1 MKLENLYRLIVGQK
15 IVTDTRKIVKDS
27 VFFALKGTNF
37 NGNTFADEALKKGA
51 VLAVIDDKN
60 YQISDKTILV
70 KDVLTTLQK
79 LATYHRQQLKIPIIA
94 LTGSNGKTTTKEL
107 IKAVLSQKFKVC
119 ATEGNF
125 NNHIGVP
132 LTLLS
137 MTKTTEIGIVEM
149 GANHL
154 GEIAFLCQITQPNFG
169 YITNFGKAHLEGFGS
184 LEGVI
189 KAKSE
194 LYEYLKKTKG
204 YAFVNTDDALQKN
217 QAKGLRQF
225 GFDANEIVLKSAD
238 PFVEIEYNRALIKS
252 QLIGRYN
259 YKNIAAAIAV
269 GAHFKIQTNHIKEAI
284 ESYKPKN
291 NRSQIIKKG
300 ALQIILDAYN
310 ANPTSM
316 QLALDN
322 FKKLSSKP
330 KYLVLGD
337 MFELGT
343 TSKEEHQKVIDILE
357 KMSLDKAF
365 VIGSNFYQTTVKIK
379 VIQKFESFE
388 KFESEFSL
396 PKKGILFVKGSR
408 GMALERVLEIK

>member
-1 MKLENLYRLIVGQK
+1 MKLEHLYRLIVGQK

-37 NGNTFADEALKKGA
+37 NGNTFASEALKKGA

-154 GEIAFLCQITQPNFG
+154 GEIAFLCQVTQPNFG

-194 LYEYLKKTKG
+194 LYEYLKKNKG
-204 YAFVNTDDALQKN
+204 YAFVNTDDALQKR

-225 GFDANEIVLKSAD
+225 SFDANEIVLKSAD

-259 YKNIAAAIAV
+259 YKNIAAAIAI

-284 ESYKPKN
+284 ESYKPNN
-291 NRSQIIKKG
+291 NRSQIIKRG

-343 TSKEEHQKVIDILE
+343 TSKEEHQTVIDILE

-379 VIQKFESFE
+379 TIQKFESFE